1 MRGISLALGK
11 HASKRIGQPSDIADV
26 VSFLAAARSSLVTGQ
41 VVEASGGSVPTF
53 SFPPFPPASGMQM
66 TLKLSGFRA
75 LFLHRP

>member
-1 MRGISLALGK
+1 M
-11 HASKRIGQPSDIADV
+11 
-26 VSFLAAARSSLVTGQ
+26 SFLAAARSSLVTGQ